1 MNLCF
6 QDVLI
11 EEKQVRELIGNSSEV
26 AKHKSIHHI
35 DSYCREFIA
44 KTPLI
49 FISTSDKEGNCDVS
63 PRGDAAGFVLVLDD
77 KHLVIPERPGNRRI
91 DSVRNILSSP
101 RIGLIFLIPGLEETL
116 RINGRACITKNPE
129 LMNRMQAREKTPLL
143 GIGVEVEECYVHC
156 AKAFKRS
163 QTWEAGSWLNQDLL
177 PKVSKMLVAHV
188 NREDFTEEIIAKG
201 LKESY
206 EKRLY

>member
-1 MNLCF
+1 
-6 QDVLI
+6 
-11 EEKQVRELIGNSSEV
+11 
-26 AKHKSIHHI
+26 
-35 DSYCREFIA
+35 
-44 KTPLI
+44 
-49 FISTSDKEGNCDVS
+49 
-63 PRGDAAGFVLVLDD
+63 
-77 KHLVIPERPGNRRI
+77 
-91 DSVRNILSSP
+91 
-101 RIGLIFLIPGLEETL
+101 
-116 RINGRACITKNPE
+116 
-129 LMNRMQAREKTPLL
+129 MNRMQAREKTPLL